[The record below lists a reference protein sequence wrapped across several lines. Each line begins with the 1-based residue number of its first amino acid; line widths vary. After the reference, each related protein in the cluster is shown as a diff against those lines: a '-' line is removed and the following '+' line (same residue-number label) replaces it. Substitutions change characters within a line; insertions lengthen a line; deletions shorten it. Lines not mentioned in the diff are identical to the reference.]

1 MPLLHQWCPLRLNCS
16 ALVSLSFSLCASD
29 PNAWKMLSQL
39 RWPNFFK
46 AYFTNFSRKHLSE
59 PKCCQTASLRGP
71 WSQHNDHTS
80 GTHSFIIVHAHTK
93 CWDLLSSFSSHL
105 IASSSSCSQLLDSV
119 FVPLVYLLHRFISRA
134 SRVDTSM
141 LIMKASSCT
150 GEFGYMCTH
159 NRPRVVLYIYIYDL
173 KS

>member
-1 MPLLHQWCPLRLNCS
+1 MWLAHLYSCAIATSMMSFATYLLCPGL
-16 ALVSLSFSLCASD
+16 SLSFSLCASD

-80 GTHSFIIVHAHTK
+80 GTHSFIFVHAHTK
-93 CWDLLSSFSSHL
+93 CWDLLSSSSSHRL
-105 IASSSSCSQLLDSV
+105 LLLLFPAAWLCICPSCVSLTQIHLKSLQSGYKHV
-119 FVPLVYLLHRFISRA
+119 NNEGFQLHRW
-134 SRVDTSM
+134 VW
-141 LIMKASSCT
+141 
-150 GEFGYMCTH
+150 
-159 NRPRVVLYIYIYDL
+159 LYVHT
-173 KS
+173 